1 MGVTVVVG
9 PASKAGV
16 AGKNYAGVLL
26 QYPNTDGSVVS
37 YGTPRPQQNVLSS
50 RFP

>member
-26 QYPNTDGSVVS
+26 QYPNTSGSVVS
-37 YGTPRPQQNVLSS
+37 YGTVRP
-50 RFP
+50 PAA